1 MKAACARR
9 KGIFMEPKFR
19 RDRNGILTKPK
30 FRREED
36 ICLRKKRTGSPF
48 LQQNRVMMLP
58 FDVTYLSL
66 YARFN
71 KMKPTA
77 PNYPPRIGFNFRK
90 QYSDRLWKGPVGKAS
105 LICGGKETH
114 DAKILQIGDGGDS
127 VHCVQK
133 RRLISPCK
141 CVRRKP
147 MIGIT
152 TRIDEHYTMGNSMRL
167 LTWAACKN
175 KNLKIAKKIMPA
187 TRRRRGIPL
196 LPPFAPTAA
205 RSRRRIQAGGGPP
218 PLLPSTTSVVVEVAH
233 ASPPTAPANRSRLE
247 EAELSPLPPPPCR
260 RRGGG
265 GTEPAAANGDSEEGM
280 VVVPPPTRLI
290 RRPRCAPAV
299 AAAAP

>member
-1 MKAACARR
+1 
-9 KGIFMEPKFR
+9 MEPKFR

-71 KMKPTA
+71 KM
-77 PNYPPRIGFNFRK
+77 
-90 QYSDRLWKGPVGKAS
+90 KGPVGKAS

-152 TRIDEHYTMGNSMRL
+152 TRIDEHYTMFQL
-167 LTWAACKN
+167 CQTK
-175 KNLKIAKKIMPA
+175 
-187 TRRRRGIPL
+187 
-196 LPPFAPTAA
+196 
-205 RSRRRIQAGGGPP
+205 
-218 PLLPSTTSVVVEVAH
+218 PSTSSLPCG
-233 ASPPTAPANRSRLE
+233 SPNSQSR
-247 EAELSPLPPPPCR
+247 
-260 RRGGG
+260 
-265 GTEPAAANGDSEEGM
+265 T
-280 VVVPPPTRLI
+280 
-290 RRPRCAPAV
+290 
-299 AAAAP
+299 